1 MESDVKNVDMK
12 QLENSQATSPAQ
24 LTGAK
29 PRSRKRWLWG
39 VVMLA
44 AVGGGWYG
52 LNRLGLPSKAPRVA
66 AAPAAIP
73 ITATHAVRQD
83 LAIMRSGLGT
93 VTALSQVD
101 VKVRVDGQVQ
111 RIAFTEGQEVKAG
124 DLLAQIDPRPYQ
136 AQLEQAQATLQKDM
150 AQLENARTEEARAA
164 RLNKVGAGTSQAS
177 DTARSQ
183 VAINQALT
191 LGDQAAVDT
200 ATLNL
205 DFARITA
212 PISGRVGLKQV
223 NEGAVVRATDATGL
237 VTITQMRP
245 ISVQFSLP
253 QDELPDLVAG
263 QANAPLAVSVDSRDG
278 SRHLADGKLAVID
291 SQVETTTG
299 TIKLRADFD
308 NDNGALWPGAL
319 VTARVVVRTD
329 TQAVVV
335 PSIAVQN
342 GQNGPYLF
350 VVKPDSTV
358 AITQIKTGPT
368 VGDVT
373 AVTSGIA
380 EGDNIVLS
388 GQSRLTQGTRV
399 SITQADDA
407 PQRVALE
414 TK

>member
-24 LTGAK
+24 LPGAK

-52 LNRLGLPSKAPRVA
+52 LNRPGLPSKAPRVA

-205 DFARITA
+205 DFATITA

-299 TIKLRADFD
+299 TIKLKADFD
-308 NDNGALWPGAL
+308 NDDRRALARRAGHRPRRRSHRRPGRRRALDCRAERPERSLPLRGQARQHSGDHADQDRSHGRRRHGCDLRHRGGRQHRALGAVAPD
-319 VTARVVVRTD
+319 ARH
-329 TQAVVV
+329 
-335 PSIAVQN
+335 
-342 GQNGPYLF
+342 
-350 VVKPDSTV
+350 
-358 AITQIKTGPT
+358 
-368 VGDVT
+368 
-373 AVTSGIA
+373 
-380 EGDNIVLS
+380 
-388 GQSRLTQGTRV
+388 RV